1 MSQKKIRL
9 AVDLTVEPNNADLDA
24 LKQRLLGVMATAR
37 ADIPLLA
44 MHARVALKRR
54 MASRSSSGDSRG

>member
-24 LKQRLLGVMATAR
+24 LKKRLLGVMATAR
-37 ADIPLLA
+37 ADGTLTADLA
-44 MHARVALKRR
+44 AEIVDYNAVCVEY
-54 MASRSSSGDSRG
+54 G